1 MAVRP
6 RVVVVGAGFAGLRAT
21 RALRKA
27 PVDVLL
33 VDRHNFQTFQPLLY
47 QVATASLNPADVA
60 FPVRGVL
67 RRHGNVRFRK
77 ASVVRIDGDTLHL
90 DDGDTKAF
98 DYLVV
103 AGGARA
109 AYFGIPGA
117 DEHAFP
123 LYALADATRMRNHIL
138 RCFEAADAHPE
149 AIAAGAL
156 TFVVVGG
163 GPTGVEMAGA
173 LAELFEGVLRK
184 DFRNVD
190 TSAARVILIE
200 MQDAVLSTFSEK
212 SQAHALKALRARSVD
227 VRLRAKVERVDTD
240 RIKLVDGDE
249 LATQTVIWAAGVQT
263 APVAEWLGAERTRGG
278 RIVVDDDLFVKG
290 RNNVLAIGDIA
301 AVPTPDGST
310 LPQLGAVAIQTGEH
324 AAKQIVRRIEGR
336 ATQPFVYKDKGIMA
350 TIGRRSAVAELA
362 GGVRLSGTL
371 GWLAW
376 LFLHLLLLVGFRNRL
391 SVLINWAYSY
401 IARERGPRII
411 LEVSSE
417 GEREHLD
424 ARREVEP

>member
-1 MAVRP
+1 MAARP
-6 RVVVVGAGFAGLRAT
+6 RVVVVGAGFAGLRAA

-27 PVDVLL
+27 DVDVLL

-67 RRHGNVRFRK
+67 RRQRNARFRSG
-77 ASVVRIDGDTLHL
+77 SVVGIDGNTVRL
-90 DDGDTKAF
+90 DDGEAVAF
-98 DYLVV
+98 DYLIV

-123 LYALADATRMRNHIL
+123 LYALADATRVRNHVL
-138 RCFEAADAHPE
+138 GCFETADAHPHE
-149 AIAAGAL
+149 IAAGAL

-184 DFRNVD
+184 DFRHTD

-200 MQDAVLSTFSEK
+200 MQDVVLSAFSEK
-212 SQAHALKALRARSVD
+212 SQAHALKALRARGVD
-227 VRLRAKVERVDTD
+227 VRLRTKVERVDAD
-240 RIKLVDGDE
+240 RIKLVDGDD
-249 LATQTVIWAAGVQT
+249 LPTRTVIWAAGVQT
-263 APVAEWLGAERTRGG
+263 ASIAEWVGAERTPAG

-290 RNNVLAIGDIA
+290 RLNVLAVGDIA
-301 AVPTPDGST
+301 AVPSPDGGT
-310 LPQLGAVAIQTGEH
+310 LPQLGAVAIQTGDH
-324 AAKQIVRRIEGR
+324 AARQIVRRIEGR
-336 ATQPFVYKDKGIMA
+336 PTQPFVYEDKGIMA
-350 TIGRRSAVAELA
+350 TIGRRSAVAELSL
-362 GGVRLSGTL
+362 GVRLSGTL
-371 GWLAW
+371 GWFAW

-417 GEREHLD
+417 GERKDLD
-424 ARREVEP
+424 ARRDVEP